1 MAKTIAV
8 TEQPSTGLQQLKSQP
23 ARLDRVPQGRA
34 QRDAQGDLALARRG
48 AVDHDR
54 RPRHRLHLR
63 RVLLAGG
70 QHHRPGDRGPAAPPD
85 HSTKQIRAFPGKAS
99 REKQTMRE
107 KGTTMA
113 AEEQNPEE
121 QNPEGERPETHE
133 QLAPPVNE
141 NFKWYII
148 HAYSGFE
155 RKVRESLESRITA
168 FGLQNRIGRI
178 MIPTEPVTELRNGK
192 KYTIERVFLPGYV
205 LVEMELDND
214 LWHVIKNTPRVTGF
228 LGTGD
233 KPVAL
238 SEQEV
243 SSILFRS
250 DAAKDKPSMKV
261 KFEKGE
267 QVRINE
273 GPFANFTG
281 AVDDVNEDRQ
291 TLKVMVS
298 IFGRS
303 TPVEIEFSKVDKV
316 DRVALPT

>member
-1 MAKTIAV
+1 
-8 TEQPSTGLQQLKSQP
+8 
-23 ARLDRVPQGRA
+23 
-34 QRDAQGDLALARRG
+34 
-48 AVDHDR
+48 
-54 RPRHRLHLR
+54 
-63 RVLLAGG
+63 
-70 QHHRPGDRGPAAPPD
+70 
-85 HSTKQIRAFPGKAS
+85 
-99 REKQTMRE
+99 MRE
-107 KGTTMA
+107 KGTAMA

-121 QNPEGERPETHE
+121 QNPQGEPTE

-168 FGLQNRIGRI
+168 FGLQNKIGRI

-192 KYTIERVFLPGYV
+192 KYTIDRVFLPGYV
-205 LVEMELDND
+205 LVEMDLDND

-233 KPVAL
+233 NPVAL

-261 KFEKGE
+261 KFDKGE

-281 AVDDVNEDRQ
+281 AVDDINDDKQ

-316 DRVALPT
+316 TE

>member
-1 MAKTIAV
+1 
-8 TEQPSTGLQQLKSQP
+8 
-23 ARLDRVPQGRA
+23 
-34 QRDAQGDLALARRG
+34 
-48 AVDHDR
+48 
-54 RPRHRLHLR
+54 
-63 RVLLAGG
+63 
-70 QHHRPGDRGPAAPPD
+70 
-85 HSTKQIRAFPGKAS
+85 
-99 REKQTMRE
+99 MRE
-107 KGTTMA
+107 EGTTMA
-113 AEEQNPEE
+113 EEQQNPEE
-121 QNPEGERPETHE
+121 QNPDALSAGNASSSEQPAD

-155 RKVRESLESRITA
+155 RKVRESLESRISA
-168 FGLQNRIGRI
+168 FGLQNKIGRI

-205 LVEMELDND
+205 LIEMDLDND

-233 KPVAL
+233 NPVAL

-243 SSILFRS
+243 SSIIFRS
-250 DAAKDKPSMKV
+250 DVSKEKPTLKI
-261 KFEKGE
+261 KFDKGE

-281 AVDDVNEDRQ
+281 AVDEINEDKQ

-316 DRVALPT
+316 EE

>member
-1 MAKTIAV
+1 
-8 TEQPSTGLQQLKSQP
+8 
-23 ARLDRVPQGRA
+23 
-34 QRDAQGDLALARRG
+34 
-48 AVDHDR
+48 
-54 RPRHRLHLR
+54 
-63 RVLLAGG
+63 
-70 QHHRPGDRGPAAPPD
+70 
-85 HSTKQIRAFPGKAS
+85 
-99 REKQTMRE
+99 MRE

-121 QNPEGERPETHE
+121 QNPQGEPTEH
-133 QLAPPVNE
+133 LAPPVNE

-168 FGLQNRIGRI
+168 FGLQNKIGRI

-192 KYTIERVFLPGYV
+192 KYTIDRVFLPGYV
-205 LVEMELDND
+205 LVEMDLDND

-233 KPVAL
+233 NPVAL

-281 AVDDVNEDRQ
+281 AVDDINEDKQ

-316 DRVALPT
+316 TE

>member
-1 MAKTIAV
+1 
-8 TEQPSTGLQQLKSQP
+8 
-23 ARLDRVPQGRA
+23 
-34 QRDAQGDLALARRG
+34 
-48 AVDHDR
+48 
-54 RPRHRLHLR
+54 
-63 RVLLAGG
+63 
-70 QHHRPGDRGPAAPPD
+70 
-85 HSTKQIRAFPGKAS
+85 
-99 REKQTMRE
+99 MRE

-113 AEEQNPEE
+113 EEQQNPEE
-121 QNPEGERPETHE
+121 QNTEALNAAEQPTD

-155 RKVRESLESRITA
+155 RKVRESLESRIAA
-168 FGLQNRIGRI
+168 FGLQNKIGRI

-205 LVEMELDND
+205 LIEMDLDND

-233 KPVAL
+233 NPVAL

-250 DAAKDKPSMKV
+250 DVSKDKPTLKI
-261 KFEKGE
+261 KFDKGE

-281 AVDDVNEDRQ
+281 AVDEINEDKQ

-316 DRVALPT
+316 TE

>member
-1 MAKTIAV
+1 MADEEQILEAQEAGS
-8 TEQPSTGLQQLKSQP
+8 EQP
-23 ARLDRVPQGRA
+23 A
-34 QRDAQGDLALARRG
+34 
-48 AVDHDR
+48 
-54 RPRHRLHLR
+54 
-63 RVLLAGG
+63 
-70 QHHRPGDRGPAAPPD
+70 
-85 HSTKQIRAFPGKAS
+85 
-99 REKQTMRE
+99 
-107 KGTTMA
+107 
-113 AEEQNPEE
+113 
-121 QNPEGERPETHE
+121 E

-155 RKVRESLESRITA
+155 RKVRESIESRIQA

-205 LVEMELDND
+205 LVEMDLDND

-238 SEQEV
+238 TEQEV

-250 DAAKDKPSMKV
+250 EAAKDKPTLKM

-273 GPFANFTG
+273 GPFANFNG

-303 TPVEIEFSKVDKV
+303 TPVEIEFSKVDKMES
-316 DRVALPT
+316 

>member
-1 MAKTIAV
+1 MT
-8 TEQPSTGLQQLKSQP
+8 
-23 ARLDRVPQGRA
+23 
-34 QRDAQGDLALARRG
+34 
-48 AVDHDR
+48 
-54 RPRHRLHLR
+54 
-63 RVLLAGG
+63 
-70 QHHRPGDRGPAAPPD
+70 
-85 HSTKQIRAFPGKAS
+85 
-99 REKQTMRE
+99 RE
-107 KGTTMA
+107 KGTTIMA
-113 AEEQNPEE
+113 AEEQKPEE
-121 QNPEGERPETHE
+121 QTPQGETSE

-155 RKVRESLESRITA
+155 RKVRESLESRIQA

-233 KPVAL
+233 SPVAL
-238 SEQEV
+238 SEAEV

-250 DAAKDKPSMKV
+250 ESSKDKPSTKI

-273 GPFANFTG
+273 GPFANFNGT
-281 AVDDVNEDRQ
+281 VDDVNEDRQ

-316 DRVALPT
+316 EE

>member
-1 MAKTIAV
+1 
-8 TEQPSTGLQQLKSQP
+8 
-23 ARLDRVPQGRA
+23 
-34 QRDAQGDLALARRG
+34 
-48 AVDHDR
+48 
-54 RPRHRLHLR
+54 
-63 RVLLAGG
+63 
-70 QHHRPGDRGPAAPPD
+70 
-85 HSTKQIRAFPGKAS
+85 
-99 REKQTMRE
+99 MRKE
-107 KGTTMA
+107 GITMA

-121 QNPEGERPETHE
+121 QKPEATSASGEQSSE

-155 RKVRESLESRITA
+155 RKVRESLESRIAA
-168 FGLQNRIGRI
+168 FGLQNKIGRI

-205 LVEMELDND
+205 LVEMDLDND

-233 KPVAL
+233 NPVAL

-250 DAAKDKPSMKV
+250 DVSKDKPTLKV
-261 KFEKGE
+261 KFDKGE

-281 AVDDVNEDRQ
+281 AVDEINEDKQ

-303 TPVEIEFSKVDKV
+303 TPVEIEFAKVDKV
-316 DRVALPT
+316 VE

>member
-1 MAKTIAV
+1 M
-8 TEQPSTGLQQLKSQP
+8 
-23 ARLDRVPQGRA
+23 
-34 QRDAQGDLALARRG
+34 
-48 AVDHDR
+48 AVDEQIPEAQD
-54 RPRHRLHLR
+54 P
-63 RVLLAGG
+63 GG
-70 QHHRPGDRGPAAPPD
+70 
-85 HSTKQIRAFPGKAS
+85 
-99 REKQTMRE
+99 
-107 KGTTMA
+107 
-113 AEEQNPEE
+113 EQSA
-121 QNPEGERPETHE
+121 E

-148 HAYSGFE
+148 QAYSGFE
-155 RKVRESLESRITA
+155 RKVRESLESRIQA

-233 KPVAL
+233 SPVAL
-238 SEQEV
+238 SEAEV

-250 DAAKDKPSMKV
+250 ESSKDKPAMKV

-273 GPFANFTG
+273 GPFANFNGT
-281 AVDDVNEDRQ
+281 VDDVNEDRQ

-303 TPVEIEFSKVDKV
+303 TPVEIEFAKVDKMEE
-316 DRVALPT
+316 

>member
-1 MAKTIAV
+1 
-8 TEQPSTGLQQLKSQP
+8 
-23 ARLDRVPQGRA
+23 
-34 QRDAQGDLALARRG
+34 
-48 AVDHDR
+48 
-54 RPRHRLHLR
+54 
-63 RVLLAGG
+63 
-70 QHHRPGDRGPAAPPD
+70 
-85 HSTKQIRAFPGKAS
+85 
-99 REKQTMRE
+99 
-107 KGTTMA
+107 MA
-113 AEEQNPEE
+113 AEDLNPEE
-121 QNPEGERPETHE
+121 QKPEAPDAGGQSSE
-133 QLAPPVNE
+133 QLAPPAQE
-141 NFKWYII
+141 SFKWYII

-155 RKVRESLESRITA
+155 RKVRESLESRIAA
-168 FGLQNRIGRI
+168 FGLQNKIGRI

-205 LVEMELDND
+205 LVEMDLDND

-233 KPVAL
+233 SPVAL

-250 DAAKDKPSMKV
+250 DVSKDKPTLKV
-261 KFEKGE
+261 KFDKGE

-281 AVDDVNEDRQ
+281 AVDEINEDKQ

-316 DRVALPT
+316 VA